1 MSYFNNN
8 KWWAII
14 VGLLIVLNTATLT
27 FFWFERKNNLPQLPP
42 QNNRGGARAYLTKE
56 LALDSLQQLQY
67 TKLIE
72 QHQQQTSE
80 IRLQIRDAKDA
91 FFSLLT
97 VIAPSTETINQ
108 AAKHAVE
115 LEQQLDILT
124 FNHFKNMRAIC
135 NATQQKK
142 FDTIIKNAVKMMGPL
157 QRPQGPPMDDR
168 KGFPPPLQNG
178 ERQGFAPTPQE
189 GQDLPPKK

>member
-27 FFWFERKNNLPQLPP
+27 FFWFERKNNLIQLSP
-42 QNNRGGARAYLTKE
+42 QNNRNGARAYLTKE

-72 QHQQQTSE
+72 QHQQQVNE
-80 IRLQIRDAKDA
+80 LRLQIHDAKDA
-91 FFSLLT
+91 FFSLLANSAT
-97 VIAPSTETINQ
+97 SAETINE

-115 LEQQLDILT
+115 VEQQLDMLT
-124 FNHFKNMRAIC
+124 FNHFKDIRAIC
-135 NATQQKK
+135 NITQQKK
-142 FDTIIKNAVKMMGPL
+142 FDDIIKNAVKMMGPQ
-157 QRPQGPPMDDR
+157 QRPLEPPPHGG
-168 KGFPPPLQNG
+168 KGFPPPQDGNG
-178 ERQGFAPTPQE
+178 QRFPPPPHEEHNP
-189 GQDLPPKK
+189 LPKN

>member
-27 FFWFERKNNLPQLPP
+27 FFWFERKNNTAQLPP

-56 LALDSLQQLQY
+56 LALDSLQQLEY
-67 TKLIE
+67 FKLLE
-72 QHQQQTSE
+72 QHQQQTRE
-80 IRLQIRDAKDA
+80 IKLQIRDAKDA
-91 FFSLLT
+91 FFSLL
-97 VIAPSTETINQ
+97 ANSAASTQTIDE

-115 LEQQLDILT
+115 VEQKLDILT
-124 FNHFKNMRAIC
+124 FNHFKSIRTIC

-142 FDTIIKNAVKMMGPL
+142 FDTIIKNAVKMMGPM
-157 QRPQGPPMDDR
+157 QRPQGPPPHGG
-168 KGFPPPLQNG
+168 KGFPPPEDGN
-178 ERQGFAPTPQE
+178 RQGFPPPQQE
-189 GQDLPPKK
+189 SQNLPARN